1 MGAGLHAAAYY
12 LEHHSVLDTTG
23 TVLTVAVPVAL
34 YVAVDLR
41 PALPARPGL
50 RPVPPA
56 AAAAARRSSSAAS
69 IAMAAAGAPMVWCLA
84 VLALAPWVSVVGY
97 ETVGYRHGER
107 VLARL

>member
-12 LEHHSVLDTTG
+12 LEHHSVLGATG

-34 YVAVDLR
+34 YVLSIYALHYQLARVFDPFHLLLLAGTAV
-41 PALPARPGL
+41 
-50 RPVPPA
+50 VVVA
-56 AAAAARRSSSAAS
+56 A

-84 VLALAPWVSVVGY
+84 VLSLAPWVTVVGY